1 MTTEN
6 RSSDQKNQ
14 NQNQNQRKRGFRSRR
29 RNRDSDEI
37 SLIENVIKIR
47 RVSKTVKGG
56 RNLSFNAMVAVGDGA
71 GKVGIALA
79 SASAVPDAVQRAV
92 QYAKNKMINVNL
104 NNTTLPHEA
113 VYKFGSS
120 KVMLKPAAPGT
131 GLIAGGGVR
140 AVLEAVGVKDVV
152 SKTFGSTNAIN
163 VVYATV
169 EALKEMKDPKKEM
182 QEEKVNYE
190 DKNNSEK
197 K

>member
-6 RSSDQKNQ
+6 KTSNNPRERNNQ
-14 NQNQNQRKRGFRSRR
+14 NRRNSRGR
-29 RNRDSDEI
+29 RNRDNDEF
-37 SLIENVIKIR
+37 SLVENVIKIR

-79 SASAVPDAVQRAV
+79 SATAVPDAVQRAV
-92 QYAKNKMINVNL
+92 KYAKEKMISVNL
-104 NNTTLPHEA
+104 SNTTLPHEA
-113 VYKFGSS
+113 VVKFGSS

-163 VVYATV
+163 VVYATM
-169 EALKEMKDPKKEM
+169 EALAGMKNPKKEIT
-182 QEEKVNYE
+182 KRRA
-190 DKNNSEK
+190 
-197 K
+197 

>member
-1 MTTEN
+1 MTTN
-6 RSSDQKNQ
+6 NKTQDNNNQ
-14 NQNQNQRKRGFRSRR
+14 NRNNQNRNNPNRNNPNRRNSRSR
-29 RNRDSDEI
+29 RNRDNDEF
-37 SLIENVIKIR
+37 SLVENVIKIR

-71 GKVGIALA
+71 GRVGIALA

-92 QYAKNKMINVNL
+92 KYAKERMINVTL
-104 NNTTLPHEA
+104 NNTTLPHES
-113 VYKFGSS
+113 VIKFGSS

-163 VVYATV
+163 VVYATM
-169 EALKEMKDPKKEM
+169 EALKGMKNPKKEIS
-182 QEEKVNYE
+182 KRRA
-190 DKNNSEK
+190 
-197 K
+197 

>member
-1 MTTEN
+1 MTTN
-6 RSSDQKNQ
+6 NKTQDNNNQ
-14 NQNQNQRKRGFRSRR
+14 NRNNQNRNNPNRRNSRSR
-29 RNRDSDEI
+29 RNRDNDEF
-37 SLIENVIKIR
+37 SLVENVIKIR

-71 GKVGIALA
+71 GRVGIALA

-92 QYAKNKMINVNL
+92 KYAKERMINVTL
-104 NNTTLPHEA
+104 NNTTLPHES
-113 VYKFGSS
+113 VIKFGSS

-163 VVYATV
+163 VVYATM
-169 EALKEMKDPKKEM
+169 EALKGMKNPKKEIS
-182 QEEKVNYE
+182 KRRA
-190 DKNNSEK
+190 
-197 K
+197 

>member
-6 RSSDQKNQ
+6 RSSDQKNQNQ

-29 RNRDSDEI
+29 RNRDSNEI

-92 QYAKNKMINVNL
+92 QYAKNKMININL

-169 EALKEMKDPKKEM
+169 EALKEMKDPKKEIARR
-182 QEEKVNYE
+182 K
-190 DKNNSEK
+190 S
-197 K
+197 